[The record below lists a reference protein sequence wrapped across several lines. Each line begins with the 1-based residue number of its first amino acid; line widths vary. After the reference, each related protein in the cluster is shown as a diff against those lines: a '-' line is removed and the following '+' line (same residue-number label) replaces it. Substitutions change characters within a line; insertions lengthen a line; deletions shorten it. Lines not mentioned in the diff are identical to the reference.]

1 MTLEALL
8 AYAHLLAIFTMV
20 VFLASEA
27 ALCRVEWLN
36 AAVVE
41 RLGKIDMVYGIAAGT
56 VLLTGLARVFLGSK
70 GAAFYAHNPLLY
82 LKLVMFLVIG
92 LISIKPTLMFVRWRR
107 TLRASGALPDAAEI
121 KKARRL
127 VMVQAHILPF
137 IPLAAVFLARGF
149 GLGPVNPSRHRGNR
163 KTGRR
168 VSALMSFPHQGVGG
182 LHMGAKA
189 FCVEQGIF
197 RPVSP

>member
-1 MTLEALL
+1 MTLESLL

-41 RLGKIDMVYGIAAGT
+41 RLGKVDMVYGIAAGM
-56 VLLTGLARVFLGSK
+56 VLVTGLARVFLGSK
-70 GAAFYAHNPLLY
+70 GAAWYAHNPLLY
-82 LKLVMFLVIG
+82 LKLAMFLVIG

-107 TLRASGALPDAAEI
+107 ALRASGTLPDAAEI
-121 KKARRL
+121 KKARKL
-127 VMVQAHILPF
+127 VMVQAHIFPL

-149 GLGPVNPSRHRGNR
+149 G
-163 KTGRR
+163 
-168 VSALMSFPHQGVGG
+168 
-182 LHMGAKA
+182 
-189 FCVEQGIF
+189 
-197 RPVSP
+197 